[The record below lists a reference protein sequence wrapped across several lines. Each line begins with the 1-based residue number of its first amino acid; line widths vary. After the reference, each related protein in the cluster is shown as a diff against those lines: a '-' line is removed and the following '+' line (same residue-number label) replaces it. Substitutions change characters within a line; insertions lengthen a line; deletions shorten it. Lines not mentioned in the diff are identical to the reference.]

1 MKRKSILGKLLR
13 AALALVLTA
22 SFVVRAAA
30 PDSARA
36 EWFRDAKFGMFIHW
50 GLYAQVGGIWKGQKY
65 FGIGEWLMNRAQIP
79 AAEYATLAGQFN
91 PTNFDAQQ
99 WVALA
104 KTAGMKYIVIT
115 AKHHDGFAMFKSD
128 ASPFNIVDAT
138 PFKRD
143 PLAELAEECR
153 KQDLKLCFYYS
164 QWQDWHEPNG
174 AGNTWESTN
183 SAAHFSDYFESKCKP
198 QVKEL
203 LAHYG
208 PLGLIWFDTPGA
220 MTREQSTELLQLV
233 RTLQPGCLVSSRVG
247 NGVGDFTDLGDHEMP
262 SVVPDGPWESLF
274 THNDSWGFVPY
285 DKNWR
290 SSRELVHML
299 IKINAKGGNFL
310 LNVGPQC
317 DGRMPDRSIKVLQRL
332 GQWTHSNAE
341 AIYGTSAS
349 PFPPLAWGECTVK
362 PGVFYF
368 HILDWPVD
376 GRLRIPGL
384 KGDIRHV
391 ALLNSKKELSWKRD
405 GADVLVSLPA
415 GVPDDL
421 ATVVK
426 LEHKEVSV
434 DPVRALFSGSAN
446 VFEPVAAKLNGKA
459 VMKKQ
464 SWMQEFGNWKH
475 QQRIEDWAQPTDAA
489 EWSLRVVTPG
499 DYRVTLTYSRS
510 GKSGRQ
516 GRIEFAGQT
525 LLFEAQ
531 NTGTEPR
538 HEFTHVVGV
547 VKVSEAGQQALRVAP
562 ADAGDELFKLKQ
574 VTVES
579 FE

>member
-1 MKRKSILGKLLR
+1 MNRKPILKESLCVT
-13 AALALVLTA
+13 LALVLTA
-22 SFVVRAAA
+22 GFVAKAVA

-36 EWFRDAKFGMFIHW
+36 KWFRDAKFGMFIHW
-50 GLYAQVGGIWKGQKY
+50 GLYAQAGGVWKRQKY
-65 FGIGEWLMNRAQIP
+65 FGIGEWLMYRAKIP
-79 AAEYATLAGQFN
+79 SAEYATLAGQFN
-91 PTNFDAQQ
+91 PTNFDARQ

-104 KTAGMKYIVIT
+104 KSAGMKYIVIT
-115 AKHHDGFAMFKSD
+115 AKHHDGFAMFKSE

-153 KQDLKLCFYYS
+153 KQGIKLCFYYS

-174 AGNTWESTN
+174 AGNTWEFTN
-183 SAAHFSDYFESKCKP
+183 SVAHFGDYFESKCKP

-203 LAHYG
+203 LSNYA
-208 PLGLIWFDTPGA
+208 PLGLIWFDTPGE
-220 MTREQSTELLQLV
+220 MTKEQSTELLRLV
-233 RTLQPGCLVSSRVG
+233 QTLQPECLVSSRVG
-247 NGVGDFTDLGDHEMP
+247 NGVGDFTDLGDDEMP

-274 THNDSWGFVPY
+274 TFNDSWGFVPY

-299 IKINAKGGNFL
+299 VKINAKGGNFL

-317 DGRMPDRSIKVLQRL
+317 DGRMPDASIEVLQRV
-332 GQWTHSNAE
+332 GEWTHRNAQ
-341 AIYGTSAS
+341 AIYGTTAS
-349 PFPPLAWGECTVK
+349 PFPPLIWGECTVK

-368 HILDWPVD
+368 HILDWPADRV
-376 GRLRIPGL
+376 LRIPGL

-391 ALLNSKKELSWKRD
+391 ALLNSKKTLSWQRE

-415 GVPDDL
+415 CAPDALD
-421 ATVVK
+421 TVVK
-426 LEHKEVSV
+426 LEHKEISV
-434 DPVRALFSGSAN
+434 DSARALFSGSAN
-446 VFEPVAAKLNGKA
+446 VFEPATAKLNGKA
-459 VMKKQ
+459 AMKRE

-475 QQRIEDWAQPTDAA
+475 EQRVENWAQPTDTA
-489 EWSLRVVTPG
+489 EWPVRVITPG

-531 NTGTEPR
+531 NTGTESR
-538 HEFTHVVGV
+538 HEFTHVIGV
-547 VKVSEAGQQALRVAP
+547 LKVTEPGQQVLRIAP
-562 ADAGDELFKLKQ
+562 AEAGDELFELKE